1 MGFLY
6 FLKVLNIWVL
16 VSKLS
21 FDINFDITVAA
32 KNSIIQFGGIVSMT
46 ISFYKLLTFLNIF
59 LPIQYLM
66 MMIKMMMIMMI
77 IMNCFVENLTNEG
90 ALKRSSIRNH
100 YLYSYYRRPLKHCTK
115 YFNLPRTKS
124 TVF

>member
-16 VSKLS
+16 VSKLN
-21 FDINFDITVAA
+21 FVINFDITVAA

-59 LPIQYLM
+59 LPIQ
-66 MMIKMMMIMMI
+66 
-77 IMNCFVENLTNEG
+77 
-90 ALKRSSIRNH
+90 
-100 YLYSYYRRPLKHCTK
+100 
-115 YFNLPRTKS
+115 
-124 TVF
+124 